1 MEQHAVPQQI
11 SSYQFRLVGDM
22 TLKQFFQLAG
32 GVLIGLL
39 IYATGLP
46 GLIKWPLIIFFSLFG
61 AALAFLPFEERPL
74 SQWIL
79 AFFRSV
85 YSPTIFSWNQT
96 PGITYFQPEP
106 QETPKK
112 PKPAE
117 TGLIRTKDHP
127 SGSILSSLESAEE
140 SFLSKITDLFK
151 VNEKVPTPVPA
162 PTAQATTQP
171 ATQPAQPVG
180 VKIPQTPLIQTTPP
194 SQTPRP
200 QIVIE
205 EQIPAQPQPP
215 TTLPASPVSQTLPEQ
230 QVQRVATAQ
239 FSDQAAPPMPPS
251 QPDTITGQVMDPEG
265 GIVEGAILEVRD
277 IAGRPVRA
285 LKTNKVGHFMIVTPL
300 LAGKYELVTEKEGL
314 VFEPI
319 TFTAEGKTIP
329 PIAIRAKTRERGTHE
344 A

>member
-74 SQWIL
+74 SQWIF

-106 QETPKK
+106 QETPQK

-127 SGSILSSLESAEE
+127 SGATLASLESAEE
-140 SFLSKITDLFK
+140 SFLSKITGLFK
-151 VNEKVPTPVPA
+151 AAGEAPTPAPA
-162 PTAQATTQP
+162 PAAQTTTQP
-171 ATQPAQPVG
+171 TQPPG

-205 EQIPAQPQPP
+205 EQVPAQPQPP
-215 TTLPASPVSQTLPEQ
+215 TTAPAAPVGETLPGQ

-300 LAGKYELVTEKEGL
+300 LPGKYELVTEKEGL

-319 TFTAEGKTIP
+319 TFTAEGKIIP
-329 PIAIRAKTRERGTHE
+329 PIAIRAKTREKSTHE